1 MSKWLLMAAAGWL
14 LAASGTVWAD
24 GDAAAGKTKSAG
36 CGACHGVDGNSVNPA
51 WPSLAGQHPGYMV
64 KQLQNFK
71 TGTRANATMAPMAT
85 PLSEQDMKDLAA
97 FYSDQEI
104 KLGLTDPD
112 LVNLGEKIYRG
123 GNSETG
129 LAACIGCH
137 SPSGL
142 GNPAANFP
150 SLSGQHVAYVVSQ
163 LKAFRDG
170 RRANDQ
176 AGMMRDI
183 AAKMTG
189 QEMQAVASY
198 IQGLH

>member
-1 MSKWLLMAAAGWL
+1 MAVAGWL
-14 LAASGTVWAD
+14 LAASGAVWAE
-24 GDAAAGKTKSAG
+24 GDATAGKTKSAG
-36 CGACHGVDGNSVNPA
+36 CSACHGVDGNSVNPA
-51 WPSLAGQHPGYMV
+51 WPSLAGQHPGYTV

-71 TGTRANATMAPMAT
+71 TGTRENATMAPMAT
-85 PLSEQDMKDLAA
+85 LLTEQDMRDLAA
-97 FYSDQEI
+97 YFSGQKI
-104 KLGLTDPD
+104 KFGFADPG
-112 LVNLGEKIYRG
+112 LVNLGEQIYRG

-129 LAACIGCH
+129 LPACIGCH

-170 RRANDQ
+170 QRANDQ
-176 AGMMRDI
+176 AGMMRDL
-183 AAKMTG
+183 AAKMTE

>member
-1 MSKWLLMAAAGWL
+1 VKKWFLIAAAGWL
-14 LAASGTVWAD
+14 LATSDAVWAE
-24 GDAAAGKTKSAG
+24 GDAAAGKTKSAS
-36 CGACHGVDGNSVNPA
+36 CSACHGVDGNSVNPA
-51 WPSLAGQHPGYMV
+51 WPSLAGQHPDYTV

-71 TGTRANATMAPMAT
+71 TGTRENATMSPMAA

-97 FYSDQEI
+97 YFSSQTI
-104 KLGLTDPD
+104 NPGFTDPD

-123 GNSETG
+123 GNSETS

-170 RRANDQ
+170 QRANDQ
-176 AGMMRDI
+176 AGMMRDL
-183 AAKMTG
+183 AAKMTE